1 MSTPS
6 PPWVD
11 APTTKASPWATPGA
25 DVMPFGK
32 HRGTPIKDVPKDY
45 LRWIL
50 DNVQVLEPTLKAKIE
65 ARLNIQPATLPLAV
79 EEPEPDPA
87 SPQAKSALTAANL
100 EIERLRLEIKRLT
113 GMTNG
118 FHSDLQNARR
128 DWLDDKLRLK
138 NKDVEIARLK
148 TALDAQPRRFGGNG
162 ASEFRRIVKQWYGA
176 ISRKYHPD
184 MGGSAANQT
193 VVNVCYRDLI
203 ERLEQMEKSK

>member
-1 MSTPS
+1 MSTP
-6 PPWVD
+6 PWIDNPRVTVAD
-11 APTTKASPWATPGA
+11 WATPGA

-32 HRGTPIKDVPKDY
+32 HRGTPIKDVPKSY
-45 LRWIL
+45 LQWIL
-50 DNVQVLEPTLKAKIE
+50 ANVETIEPALKAKIE

-87 SPQAKSALTAANL
+87 SPQAKSALAAANL
-100 EIERLRLEIKRLT
+100 EIERLKLEIQSLARVVNSGEAELRRV
-113 GMTNG
+113 
-118 FHSDLQNARR
+118 RR

-148 TALDAQPRRFGGNG
+148 AALDSQPRRFGRDGG